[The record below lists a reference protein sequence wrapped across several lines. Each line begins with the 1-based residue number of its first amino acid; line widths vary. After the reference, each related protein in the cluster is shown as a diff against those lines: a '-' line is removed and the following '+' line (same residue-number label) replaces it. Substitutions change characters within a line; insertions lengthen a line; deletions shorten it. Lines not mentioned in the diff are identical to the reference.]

1 MNSTLLRD
9 LLQTPASAEP
19 WDHQLLDA
27 LSERKKKEVV
37 FHDADRTRLAE
48 LGPQN
53 RELSGA
59 NRKYYAVTR
68 AVRRYADAWILEK
81 AKGRVFLDYA
91 CGEGRAALLASEVAD
106 LSIGLDI
113 SPASLD
119 LARNLANSSGAG
131 EKLLFVQGDC
141 EKTGLPDSCIDVV
154 FCCGMLHHLDLSY
167 AAPELRRILK
177 PGGRILAMEAL
188 NYNPLFRLYRR
199 LTPDLRTEFEKEH
212 ILSLKDLAF
221 LGRFFTVR
229 NVQYWH
235 LATLLA
241 TPFRRTAAFDSLL
254 QLLDFVDKGM
264 LRIPGLAQM
273 AWMFTFE
280 LEKRK
285 EDS

>member
-1 MNSTLLRD
+1 
-9 LLQTPASAEP
+9 
-19 WDHQLLDA
+19 
-27 LSERKKKEVV
+27 
-37 FHDADRTRLAE
+37 
-48 LGPQN
+48 
-53 RELSGA
+53 
-59 NRKYYAVTR
+59 
-68 AVRRYADAWILEK
+68 
-81 AKGRVFLDYA
+81 
-91 CGEGRAALLASEVAD
+91 
-106 LSIGLDI
+106 
-113 SPASLD
+113 
-119 LARNLANSSGAG
+119 
-131 EKLLFVQGDC
+131 
-141 EKTGLPDSCIDVV
+141 
-154 FCCGMLHHLDLSY
+154 
-167 AAPELRRILK
+167 
-177 PGGRILAMEAL
+177 MEAL

-254 QLLDFVDKGM
+254 RLLDIVDKGM